1 MFSFGFVCTEDGAEQ
16 ETKFDR
22 ERKFICFKFKGDM
35 SVEKAFE
42 INQQSSERK
51 LITEALEDLQ
61 KDMVELNEVLC
72 LIKTCSVK
80 EMVL

>member
-1 MFSFGFVCTEDGAEQ
+1 
-16 ETKFDR
+16 
-22 ERKFICFKFKGDM
+22 M

-51 LITEALEDLQ
+51 VKTEALEDLQ

-72 LIKTCSVK
+72 SIKTCSVK
-80 EMVL
+80 EMVLWEINLISAKIDNLKYRRIINTDTLILCW

>member
-1 MFSFGFVCTEDGAEQ
+1 
-16 ETKFDR
+16 
-22 ERKFICFKFKGDM
+22 M

-51 LITEALEDLQ
+51 VKTEALEDLQ

-80 EMVL
+80 EMVLWEINLISAKIDNLKYRRINNTDTLILCW